1 MSPPSRRKHP
11 GSCDRSHMNRQTP
24 SSANRGGPP
33 ADAPLQYV
41 KGIGPKRASALEAV
55 GIRTIRDLLFYF
67 PFDYLDRSKIISI
80 RDLRKY
86 VDAERPVTVI
96 GEVYRVEMRR
106 SRRSNRLIFFLTL
119 KDDTGFLTCVW
130 FEGVQWFK
138 DAFELG
144 ELLAVSAYPDFNK
157 LGRIQFTHPEFDRLR
172 GAQEED
178 EPDWGKLF
186 NTGAIIPK
194 YPSTSELGKVGL
206 DSRGFRRIIRN
217 ALKSHLMAIEEVLPE
232 EIRERANLAGCRTA
246 LQGIHF
252 PENSDALEIARRR
265 LKFEELFFLQLML
278 AYRKRRYGLEK
289 KGITYSLESTLA
301 RKLVAALPF
310 QLTKAQRRVLREI
323 ADDMRKPTPMNRL
336 LQGDVGSGKTIVALL
351 SMLVA
356 VENDFQVALMAPT
369 EVLAEQHYR
378 TLCAYLENLPV
389 NVRLLIGGQKKKLR
403 EDVLEDLRSGR
414 AQIVVGTHALLE
426 ENVRFAHLGFV
437 VIDEQHRF
445 GVMQR
450 ATLREKGLNPDVLV
464 MTATPIPRTLA
475 LTVYG
480 DLDVSVIDE
489 MPANRKPIKTGVRLE
504 DQKDKVYDFVKQEVR
519 QGRQVYIVFPLIE
532 ESEKVDLKAATVEF
546 EHLKSA
552 VFPSVRL
559 GLLHG
564 RMKSEEKD
572 QIMQSFKAGEIQILV
587 STTVIEVGIDVPNAT
602 IMIVENAERFGL
614 SQLHQLRGRVGRGAD
629 QSFCILI
636 ANYGWF
642 DGHRRGLEPGEVKKE
657 KLNAKIRLETMVE
670 TIDGF
675 KIAEVDLRLRG
686 PGEFF
691 GLRQSG
697 VPAFRLANLV
707 EDAELVAMARKEAF
721 SLVDRDPQLRS
732 DSHRS
737 VRKHFESQYRDALEL
752 GNVG

>member
-1 MSPPSRRKHP
+1 
-11 GSCDRSHMNRQTP
+11 MNRQPP
-24 SSANRGGPP
+24 SPANGGGPP

-144 ELLAVSAYPDFNK
+144 ELLAVSAYPDFDK

-217 ALKSHLMAIEEVLPE
+217 ALKSHLMGIEEVLPE